1 MNNVAIISYGG
12 ALILLYLCILLYSL
26 ACKRR
31 EDIFKK
37 LIIVF
42 GMLPGFIGVI
52 YGFSLVLKPGDSA
65 QGIGVMSAWLILEMG
80 AIQLKQLIKTNGI
93 LIDK

>member
-37 LIIVF
+37 LIFAF

-52 YGFSLVLKPGDSA
+52 YGFTLVLEPGNSA
-65 QGIGVMSAWLILEMG
+65 QGIGVMTAWLLLEMG
-80 AIQLKQLIKTNGI
+80 AIRLKQLVKNNGI
-93 LIDK
+93 LLNK